1 MLPCFLHHLLIHLGS
16 SGPGAA
22 RAQPGWKARRA
33 GEEWPSIAWKLGP
46 NDPGSVKYR
55 VCTLHLFNSY
65 PDLTLQ
71 PSVAWLGLHPYAGE
85 RNPLAHHK
93 QGRETGEKDESKHQL
108 QGACGFLTQVDRLI
122 FFFFLLLFSKVD
134 WRISRHPHP
143 VYKAGRRV
151 QRTSFPRY
159 VSWSLNCSFLMRKVL
174 AFERPCVLWVL
185 PSKET

>member
-122 FFFFLLLFSKVD
+122 FFFSSSFYSPRWTEEFLDIHILSTKLGGESSTPHSPAMFPDLLIV
-134 WRISRHPHP
+134 P
-143 VYKAGRRV
+143 
-151 QRTSFPRY
+151 
-159 VSWSLNCSFLMRKVL
+159 SWWEKY
-174 AFERPCVLWVL
+174 
-185 PSKET
+185 